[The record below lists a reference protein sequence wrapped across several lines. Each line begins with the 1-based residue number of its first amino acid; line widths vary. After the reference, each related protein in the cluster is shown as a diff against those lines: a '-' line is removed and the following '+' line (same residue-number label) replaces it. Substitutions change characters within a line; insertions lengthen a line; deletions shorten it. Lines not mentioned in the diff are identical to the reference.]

1 MCVEGIPEGPPA
13 ARADPASSG
22 VWWGGRAAGRVSILT
37 TAGLPLLHWL
47 GGPGRPVRAVC
58 DPSSTHR
65 RMWEWGGG
73 RIGLPLSSSSLF
85 PSYQQK
91 YKKGIFLSCTY
102 FANRCSFFT
111 TFISLL
117 AVVTFPCLMFFRQE

>member
-1 MCVEGIPEGPPA
+1 MEGIPEGPPA

-65 RMWEWGGG
+65 RMWEWGGAH
-73 RIGLPLSSSSLF
+73 RAPSLF
-85 PSYQQK
+85 LLPFP
-91 YKKGIFLSCTY
+91 FLSAEVQKGN
-102 FANRCSFFT
+102 FSFLVLTLQIGALF
-111 TFISLL
+111 SLHSSAYWL
-117 AVVTFPCLMFFRQE
+117 